1 MIVEIYI
8 SIYLCLL
15 NVYLYWRNMGELLQT
30 LIIKKWM
37 SLVWVWLH
45 FKPCYII
52 QLEDIICIKD
62 SQIWLLNLMKNNL
75 MPILDNLERSIPKI
89 WSI

>member
-1 MIVEIYI
+1 
-8 SIYLCLL
+8 
-15 NVYLYWRNMGELLQT
+15 MGELLQT

-62 SQIWLLNLMKNNL
+62 SQI
-75 MPILDNLERSIPKI
+75 
-89 WSI
+89 